1 MLVLKLTEDENLS
14 IQQAKYAILF
24 FCLKRSKIL
33 FIYFLFRVIQSFSS
47 LLFCFSLLFV
57 MFGKKIP
64 FPKNKIFLYLDRFTM
79 RRERRIPDYLNQNK
93 PSLIILP
100 KGIISYFV
108 LFSMNLRKSVCLL
121 IVIDHGDIQRD
132 INFLYMSLH
141 ERSYDNKSK
150 FSIFKICFLQKTKFQ
165 CIAPGIFSIIAIKQH
180 HSYGAILTY

>member
-1 MLVLKLTEDENLS
+1 
-14 IQQAKYAILF
+14 
-24 FCLKRSKIL
+24 
-33 FIYFLFRVIQSFSS
+33 
-47 LLFCFSLLFV
+47 

-79 RRERRIPDYLNQNK
+79 CRERRIPDYLNLNK

-100 KGIISYFV
+100 EGIIFYFV

-121 IVIDHGDIQRD
+121 IVIDQGDVQRD

-141 ERSYDNKSK
+141 ERSYDSKSK

-165 CIAPGIFSIIAIKQH
+165 CITPGNFSIIAIK
-180 HSYGAILTY
+180 